1 MNILSRILGTDK
13 ALNSVISGV
22 SKGLDKLAY
31 TKQEKAEHALKD
43 RAEARAMV
51 VKWMEST
58 QGQNLARRVIALAIT
73 SIWILQYI
81 ISMLLHLIAVWVDNY
96 KLQESADVI
105 GSYAENMNG
114 AMMLILAF
122 YFAAPH
128 MGQIVT
134 GALNKFG
141 QTNKKI

>member
-13 ALNSVISGV
+13 ALNSVIKGV

-31 TKQEKAEHALKD
+31 TDQEKEEHALKD